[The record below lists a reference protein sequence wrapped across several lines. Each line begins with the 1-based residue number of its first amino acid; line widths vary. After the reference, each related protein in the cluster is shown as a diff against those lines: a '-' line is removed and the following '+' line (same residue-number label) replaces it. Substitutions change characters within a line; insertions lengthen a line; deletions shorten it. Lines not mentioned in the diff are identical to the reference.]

1 MALGGG
7 IFTTQNKKLP
17 GTYINFVSLAGAS
30 AALSGRGICTMPLE
44 LDWGAEDE
52 VFEITNEDF
61 QKNSMKILGYPVDH
75 EKMKGMRDLFLNAR
89 TLLAYRVNGGG
100 KRAENTFALARYSG
114 TRGNDIRIVI
124 QANVDDSVLYDVCT
138 YMGNTLVDSQTV
150 AAAGELKEN
159 EYVSFKPEA
168 TLEATA
174 STPLAGG
181 TNGTVDGAA
190 HQRYLDKIESY
201 SYNTMGIVITDETI
215 KRLYVAFNKRL
226 RDERGIKFQLVL
238 YRTAA
243 DYMGVINV
251 KNKIEDVAGVWSEA
265 SLVYWVTGLECGC
278 EVNKS
283 CQNRKYDGSFTVNVE
298 YTQIQL
304 EQCIDNGEFVLH
316 RVNSEIRV
324 LEDINSMVTLTD
336 TEGDIFRD
344 NQTIRV
350 IDQLGND
357 IAVLFST
364 KYLGVIPNDA
374 AGRVSLWSDIVAYH
388 RKLEKLHA
396 IEDFSESDVTVE
408 QGESKKSVVVSNSVT
423 VVNAMSKVY
432 MTVAVS

>member
-7 IFTTQNKKLP
+7 TFITQNKKLP

-30 AALSGRGICTMPLE
+30 AALSSRGICTMPLE
-44 LDWGAEDE
+44 LDWGADDE

-75 EKMKGMRDLFLNAR
+75 EKMKGMKDLFLNAR

-100 KRAENTFALARYSG
+100 KRAENAFAVARYSG
-114 TRGNDIRIVI
+114 IRGNDIKIVI
-124 QANVDDSVLYDVCT
+124 QANVDDNGRFDVST

-150 AAAGELKEN
+150 ASADELTEN
-159 EYVSFKPEA
+159 EYVRFRPEA

-174 STPLAGG
+174 STPLTGG
-181 TNGTVDGAA
+181 TNGTTDGAA
-190 HQRYLDKIESY
+190 HQKYLDKIESY
-201 SYNTMGIVITDETI
+201 SYNSMGVVITDETI
-215 KRLYVAFNKRL
+215 KRLYVSFNKRL
-226 RDERGIKFQLVL
+226 RDEMGIKFQLVL

-243 DYMGVINV
+243 DYMGVISI
-251 KNKIEDVAGVWSEA
+251 KNKIVDADDGWSEA

-283 CQNRKYDGSFTVNVE
+283 CQNREYDGSFDVDAE

-304 EQCIDNGEFVLH
+304 EQCVDNGEFVLH
-316 RVNSEIRV
+316 KVNSEIRV
-324 LEDINSMVTLTD
+324 LEDINSMVTLAD
-336 TEGDIFRD
+336 TEGDIFKD

-374 AGRVSLWSDIVAYH
+374 AGRISLWSDIVAYH

-408 QGESKKSVVVSNSVT
+408 PGESKKSVVVSSSVK
-423 VVNAMSKVY
+423 VVNAMSKMY
-432 MTVAVS
+432 MTVAMS